1 MNTSHSGRAAR
12 LDLIRRS
19 RGATAC
25 RETFRR
31 LALENKQEAA
41 RLLGDVRLTFGT
53 LFVLR
58 PEIAEL
64 LPEDELSYRDR
75 TALQFCSR
83 TAEANKAIDEDHP
96 RFSAGE
102 DAHPVLLW
110 MFTTGAEDDGLSG
123 EFDRILDL
131 AAAVLI
137 RTYREESILPAAAE
151 LIFRRYRRGAYLH
164 DLIWAYFKAR
174 SKDALRIVAG
184 RLRSPVRKDIE
195 LARSLLHLSEDGA
208 EGRKQY
214 GEYLSWLRE
223 NGPYLYFTGESY
235 QLTNAPSPCG
245 VDLGAKF
252 LCKEISPRSRRPLA
266 PLTREEEERLNGFNG
281 AGDEAKE
288 TLARYSRE
296 LHEEDPSRWSRWM
309 QYPVSRQ
316 IEIAGYGRRELI

>member
-1 MNTSHSGRAAR
+1 MTAFHSGQRAR
-12 LDLIRRS
+12 LDLIRRA
-19 RGATAC
+19 RGAGAC
-25 RETFRR
+25 RETFRG
-31 LALENKQEAA
+31 LARENKREAA
-41 RLLGDVRLTFGT
+41 RLLGDGRLAFGT

-58 PEIAEL
+58 PEIAEF
-64 LPEDELSYRDR
+64 LPEEDLSYRDR
-75 TALQFCSR
+75 TALQFCDRASQ
-83 TAEANKAIDEDHP
+83 ANKAIDDDCP

-110 MFTTGAEDDGLSG
+110 MFTTGTEDDGLSE
-123 EFDRILDL
+123 EFDRVLDL

-151 LIFRRYRRGAYLH
+151 LIFRRYRRGSYLH
-164 DLIWAYFKAR
+164 DLIWAYFKTR
-174 SKDALRIVAG
+174 STDALRIIAG
-184 RLRSPVRKDIE
+184 HLRSPVRKDVE
-195 LARSLLHLSEDGA
+195 LARSLLHLPENGA

-252 LCKEISPRSRRPLA
+252 LCREISPRSRRPLT
-266 PLTREEEERLNGFNG
+266 PLTREEEERLSGFNG
-281 AGDEAKE
+281 AGDEEKE
-288 TLARYSRE
+288 TLARYSRK
-296 LHEEDPSRWSRWM
+296 LHDDDPSGWNRWM